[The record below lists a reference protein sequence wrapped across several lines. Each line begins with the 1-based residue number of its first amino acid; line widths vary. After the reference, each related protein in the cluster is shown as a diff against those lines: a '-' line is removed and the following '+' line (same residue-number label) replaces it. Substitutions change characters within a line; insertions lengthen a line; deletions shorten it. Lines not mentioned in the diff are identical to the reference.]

1 MYSIEIPATRRPRE
15 ASTTPAN
22 IIQVQSLFKETV
34 QLTSC
39 FFHHLNLPGP
49 MRNGLKYFRFCLRI
63 RRAFQHK
70 MYQLTRR
77 GIIPREDWLAG
88 ESNPSEISKNSKSSA
103 NSLPKSKIFWHI
115 DKWQGRFKW
124 WIKLEFKISPMRV
137 MLLYLYLTYE
147 CYPPIFISHLWV
159 LFTYSICISHIWALS
174 TYIIISHLWALSTYI
189 HISPM
194 SVIHLYSYLSYESY
208 PPIFIYHLYES
219 YPPIFISYLWE
230 LSTYGRISVRGRPL
244 EGHYQELY
252 SYLTYESDPPMAESL
267 YEEGHQRTATK
278 SEKSHDGAGH
288 GCLCSS
294 CN

>member
-77 GIIPREDWLAG
+77 GIIPRGDWLAG
-88 ESNPSEISKNSKSSA
+88 ESNPSEISKNSKNSA
-103 NSLPKSKIFWHI
+103 YSLPKSKIFWHI

-124 WIKLEFKISPMRV
+124 WKKLEFKISPLRV

-147 CYPPIFISHLWV
+147 CYPPIFISYLWV

-194 SVIHLYSYLSYESY
+194 SVIHLYSYLTYERYPPIFISHLCIFISHLWALSTCIHISPLRVIHLHSYLTYKSYPPIYISHLWALSTYIHISPMRVIHLYSYLSYESY
-208 PPIFIYHLYES
+208 PPIFIYHLFES
-219 YPPIFISYLWE
+219 
-230 LSTYGRISVRGRPL
+230 
-244 EGHYQELY
+244 
-252 SYLTYESDPPMAESL
+252 
-267 YEEGHQRTATK
+267 
-278 SEKSHDGAGH
+278 
-288 GCLCSS
+288 
-294 CN
+294 

>member
-77 GIIPREDWLAG
+77 GIIPRGDWLTG
-88 ESNPSEISKNSKSSA
+88 ESNPSEISKNSKNSA

-147 CYPPIFISHLWV
+147 CYPHIFISYLWV

-174 TYIIISHLWALSTYI
+174 TYIHISSVSVIHLYSYLTNERYPPIFISHLWALSTYI

-194 SVIHLYSYLSYESY
+194 YIHISPMSAIHLYSYLTFESY
-208 PPIFIYHLYES
+208 PPT
-219 YPPIFISYLWE
+219 FISHLWE
-230 LSTYGRISVRGRPL
+230 LSTYI
-244 EGHYQELY
+244 HI
-252 SYLTYESDPPMAESL
+252 
-267 YEEGHQRTATK
+267 
-278 SEKSHDGAGH
+278 
-288 GCLCSS
+288 
-294 CN
+294 